1 MDIGY
6 PHHSDPPARH
16 AEPDPV
22 DPLWAEHGF
31 ALTARQVG
39 IALALTLLACAAGT
53 LLG

>member
-6 PHHSDPPARH
+6 LHHPDLPAGH
-16 AEPDPV
+16 LEPDPA

-39 IALALTLLACAAGT
+39 IALVAVLLACAAGS